1 MIILTEQLVND
12 NKKFRK
18 SIDDEIAL
26 NKASLNSQKAFKT
39 VLLDYMQ
46 KLATSTI
53 VEPANS
59 SKILKVL
66 LSFKNSLELSN
77 TNIINLENLLNLFA
91 DVKSMDKPTVLSS
104 LSDINSTIIDLNDEL
119 FKNNSEILQ
128 TLKMTLSS
136 SIQLTISDS
145 DNNISE
151 TDTSEVINALEKD
164 SENYSI
170 NINNEDINI
179 ENINNNQ
186 TNNSIIEAIQENNIE
201 PTSAGNTATEPIPL
215 DTSSET
221 YGHENLNTP
230 PASEETTFVGN
241 KTEAEISNIN
251 NFEIQ
256 KSEEKISNVNNL
268 ENQEP
273 KEEITIQE
281 NTLIISEKTKKV
293 FLPYSFS
300 SLENLYAAN
309 PEEYSSVEDIIKKDY
324 TLPLDLFK
332 IPSVSRFREAYKLMR
347 EKENSSF
354 KEALDLSFELFFNYN
369 LHPAIISACRNLDEL
384 DIYLD
389 YLADNETHK
398 FNCFKIIF
406 EITPTLTKYSFRR
419 NKNSF

>member
-1 MIILTEQLVND
+1 MIFLTEQLVND
-12 NKKFRK
+12 NKKFRNL
-18 SIDDEIAL
+18 IDDEIAL
-26 NKASLNSQKAFKT
+26 NKASLNSQKAFKI

-66 LSFKNSLELSN
+66 LSFKNSLELSK
-77 TNIINLENLLNLFA
+77 TNIINLENLLNLFS
-91 DVKSMDKPTVLSS
+91 DVKSMDKATVLSS
-104 LSDINSTIIDLNDEL
+104 ISDINSTIIDLNDEL

-136 SIQLTISDS
+136 QIQLSANTAKA
-145 DNNISE
+145 
-151 TDTSEVINALEKD
+151 SEVDTTEVIASLEN
-164 SENYSI
+164 ENPSV
-170 NINNEDINI
+170 NVTNENVD
-179 ENINNNQ
+179 NNQ
-186 TNNSIIEAIQENNIE
+186 TNTSIIETIQENGIE
-201 PTSAGNTATEPIPL
+201 SNTADNTATEPIPL
-215 DTSSET
+215 DTTSET
-221 YGHENLNTP
+221 FGHENLNTP
-230 PASEETTFVGN
+230 PSSEENTFV
-241 KTEAEISNIN
+241 KTPSDAEISNVS
-251 NFEIQ
+251 NFEN
-256 KSEEKISNVNNL
+256 K
-268 ENQEP
+268 EP
-273 KEEITIQE
+273 EEEITIQE

-293 FLPYSFS
+293 FLPYNFS

-309 PEEYSSVEDIIKKDY
+309 PEEYSSLEDIVKKDY

-347 EKENSSF
+347 EKENSTF

-369 LHPAIISACRNLDEL
+369 LHPAIIAACKNLDEL

-406 EITPTLTKYSFRR
+406 EITPTLTKYSFRK